1 MFARI
6 TLIYQIMKKFFLLL
20 VASFT
25 FIACETEPL
34 DPSLRDSIVNPTD
47 PAVDS
52 IVGSWNYTDA
62 DIEATAT
69 TTIMGMTVTTV
80 SRTEYV
86 NSNILVT
93 FNANGTYT
101 TTGDAT
107 YNYYEDG
114 VLTDTETDNYDD
126 QGTYV
131 INNDRLIMTS
141 TDPNSNSIA
150 DDEAIFTIVVLNA
163 TNLDLDVSGTF
174 TENILGTTVDF
185 SLDGFLD
192 FERQ

>member
-1 MFARI
+1 MFAI
-6 TLIYQIMKKFFLLL
+6 IMLKPQIMKKFLLLL

-34 DPSLRDSIVNPTD
+34 DPSLRDSIVNVPDPTTN
-47 PAVDS
+47 S

-62 DIEATAT
+62 DIET
-69 TTIMGMTVTTV
+69 TSTTSIMGVTVTTV

-86 NSNILVT
+86 SSNIVLT
-93 FNANGTYT
+93 FNADGTYT

-114 VLTDTETDNYDD
+114 MLTDTDTDNYDD
-126 QGTYV
+126 RGNYV
-131 INNDRLIMTS
+131 INNNRLILTS
-141 TDPNSNSIA
+141 TDPNSNSLT
-150 DDEAIFTIVVLNA
+150 DDAAIFTIVILNA

-174 TENILGTTVDF
+174 TENILGTTIDV

>member
-1 MFARI
+1 
-6 TLIYQIMKKFFLLL
+6 MKKFLLLL

-34 DPSLRDSIVNPTD
+34 DPSLRDSIVNVPDPTTN
-47 PAVDS
+47 S

-62 DIEATAT
+62 DIET
-69 TTIMGMTVTTV
+69 TSTTSIMGVTVTTV

-86 NSNILVT
+86 SSNIVLT
-93 FNANGTYT
+93 FNADGTYT

-114 VLTDTETDNYDD
+114 MLTDTDTDNYDD
-126 QGTYV
+126 RGNYV
-131 INNDRLIMTS
+131 INNNRLILTS
-141 TDPNSNSIA
+141 TDPNSNSLT
-150 DDEAIFTIVVLNA
+150 DDAAIFTIVILNA

-174 TENILGTTVDF
+174 TENILGTTIDV